1 MDFVVL
7 VRQRA
12 RDNVSA
18 VMVVWAIVMA
28 AVLFV
33 WEVSANAD
41 ARATLAGIVATLG
54 FGAYLGW
61 RQRSAAAFVAP
72 MVSWS
77 FAWLPLW
84 IAAMIRHG
92 ALKGLFVGFFLITV
106 GWLFIGTLEF
116 LGLGAVS
123 LVVRRLRGGRPPRG
137 DDDVVIF
144 GPDDRR

>member
-18 VMVVWAIVMA
+18 AMVVWAIVMA

-106 GWLFIGTLEF
+106 GWLLIGTLEF

-123 LVVRRLRGGRPPRG
+123 IVVRRLRGGRPPHE
-137 DDDVVIF
+137 DDVVIF